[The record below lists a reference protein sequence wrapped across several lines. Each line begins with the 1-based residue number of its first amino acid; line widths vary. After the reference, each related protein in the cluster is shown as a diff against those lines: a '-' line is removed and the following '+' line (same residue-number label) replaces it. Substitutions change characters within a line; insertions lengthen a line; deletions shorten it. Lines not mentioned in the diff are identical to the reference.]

1 MLCVSVNVCV
11 GEEYPLKSIA
21 KAIQEQSEPKI
32 PHISKKLLE
41 STQGIVS
48 YQSEIPKSLKQ
59 KLKNRQNLSIRVL
72 GDSHIAGDFFSH
84 RLRGLLFKDY
94 TLGFVYPLCPNY
106 HQNIAL
112 KYESENFEI
121 LNSRLHELDEYPLG
135 GVVARP
141 LELPASITLSPK
153 NLQTQDS
160 KKAQKPQYKP
170 IETRIIF
177 KSPNKESALVVE
189 DSNNQRFI
197 INAKRPFVWQS
208 LSLNLHYPATIR
220 ALNEKVLLGGFFLTD
235 MDKKN
240 NIVENLGINGAR
252 SNLWLK
258 WDKTL
263 FMQQMRFLPA
273 DLVILC
279 YGSNDAL
286 FDTFNESLF
295 VKNYSDLIDNIREAN
310 PNASILLLTPPPV
323 VQKVSNATRRKKA
336 VYKMSKNAKS
346 VREAIIKVAKQKQTL
361 LFDLEGFINQSGGK
375 KKWEEASLAKA
386 DVHLLPNGYKLVAD
400 KIFYELGKLAK

>member
-1 MLCVSVNVCV
+1 MKKLITALILCVSACVNVCM
-11 GEEYPLKSIA
+11 GEEYPLKLIA
-21 KAIQEQSEPKI
+21 KAISEQSEPKI
-32 PHISKKLLE
+32 ANVSKKLLE
-41 STQGIVS
+41 STRGIVN
-48 YQSEIPKSLKQ
+48 YQAKIPKALQQ
-59 KLKNRQNLSIRVL
+59 KLESRQNLSIRVL

-94 TLGFVYPLCPNY
+94 TLGFVYPLYPNY

-121 LNSRLHELDEYPLG
+121 LNSRIDELDEYPLG
-135 GVVARP
+135 GVVAKP
-141 LELPASITLSPK
+141 IELPASITLSPQKSK
-153 NLQTQDS
+153 N
-160 KKAQKPQYKP
+160 P
-170 IETRIIF
+170 IETKIIF
-177 KSPNKESALVVE
+177 KSPNKESALIVE

-197 INAKRPFVWQS
+197 INAKRPFVWQFLS
-208 LSLNLHYPATIR
+208 LSLYYPATIR

-235 MDKKN
+235 EKN

-258 WDKTL
+258 WDKAL
-263 FMQQMRFLPA
+263 FIQQMRFLPV

-286 FDTFNESLF
+286 YDTFNESLF
-295 VKNYSDLIDNIREAN
+295 VKNYSDLIDSIREAN

-323 VQKVSNATRRKKA
+323 VQKVSNASRRKKA

-346 VREAIIKVAKQKQTL
+346 VREAVIKVAKQKQTM

-375 KKWEEASLAKA
+375 KKWEEAALAKA

-400 KIFYELGKLAK
+400 KIFYELQKIKSF

>member
-1 MLCVSVNVCV
+1 MKKLITALILCVSACVNVCM

-21 KAIQEQSEPKI
+21 KAISEQSEPKI
-32 PHISKKLLE
+32 ANVSKKLLE
-41 STQGIVS
+41 STRGIVN
-48 YQSEIPKSLKQ
+48 YQAKIPKALQQ
-59 KLKNRQNLSIRVL
+59 KLKDRQNLGIRVL

-94 TLGFVYPLCPNY
+94 TLGFVYPLYPNY

-121 LNSRLHELDEYPLG
+121 LNSRIDELDEYPLG
-135 GVVARP
+135 GVVAKP
-141 LELPASITLSPK
+141 IELPASITLSP
-153 NLQTQDS
+153 
-160 KKAQKPQYKP
+160 QKSTNP
-170 IETRIIF
+170 IETKIIF
-177 KSPNKESALVVE
+177 KSPNKESALIVE

-197 INAKRPFVWQS
+197 INAKRPFVWQFLS
-208 LSLNLHYPATIR
+208 LSLHYPATIR

-235 MDKKN
+235 EN
-240 NIVENLGINGAR
+240 NNLVENLGINGAR

-258 WDKTL
+258 WDKAL
-263 FMQQMRFLPA
+263 FIQQMRFLPA

-286 FDTFNESLF
+286 YDTFNESLF

-310 PNASILLLTPPPV
+310 PNVSILLLTPPPV
-323 VQKVSNATRRKKA
+323 VQKVSNASRRKKA
-336 VYKMSKNAKS
+336 VYKMSKNAKG
-346 VREAIIKVAKQKQTL
+346 VREAVIKVAKQKQTM

-375 KKWEEASLAKA
+375 KKWEEAALAKA

-400 KIFYELGKLAK
+400 KIFYELQKIKSF

>member
-1 MLCVSVNVCV
+1 MILMFCVGVCVS
-11 GEEYPLKSIA
+11 EDYPLRSIA
-21 KAIQEQSEPKI
+21 KAISGQSEPKI
-32 PHISKKLLE
+32 PNVSKKLLE

-48 YQSEIPKSLKQ
+48 YQSQTSKSLKQ
-59 KLKNRQNLSIRVL
+59 KLKDRENLNIRVL

-84 RLRGLLFKDY
+84 RLRGLLFEDY
-94 TLGFVYPLCPNY
+94 TLGFVYPLYPNY

-141 LELPASITLSPK
+141 IELPASITLIPQ
-153 NLQTQDS
+153 NLEKSQSSQKSIQT
-160 KKAQKPQYKP
+160 K
-170 IETRIIF
+170 IIF
-177 KSPNKESALVVE
+177 KSPNKESALIVE
-189 DSNNQRFI
+189 DSSNQRFI
-197 INAKRPFVWQS
+197 INAKHPFVWQF
-208 LSLNLHYPATIR
+208 LTLDLHYPATIR
-220 ALNEKVLLGGFFLTD
+220 ALNEKVLLGGFFLTNT
-235 MDKKN
+235 DKKN

-252 SNLWLK
+252 SDLWLK
-258 WDKTL
+258 WDKAL

-273 DLVILC
+273 DLVILF

-286 FDTFNESLF
+286 YDTFNESIF
-295 VKNYSDLIDNIREAN
+295 VQTYSDLIDNIREAN
-310 PNASILLLTPPPV
+310 PNASILLITPPPV
-323 VQKVSNATRRKKA
+323 VQKAKNATRHKKA

-346 VREAIIKVAKQKQTL
+346 VREAVIKVAKQNQTM

-375 KKWEEASLAKA
+375 KKWEEATLAKA

-400 KIFYELGKLAK
+400 KIFYELKKLK

>member
-1 MLCVSVNVCV
+1 MKNIIMACMLCVSVCM
-11 GEEYPLKSIA
+11 GEEYPLKLIA
-21 KAIQEQSEPKI
+21 KAISEQSEPKI
-32 PHISKKLLE
+32 ANVSKKLLE
-41 STQGIVS
+41 STRGIVN
-48 YQSEIPKSLKQ
+48 YQAKIPKALQQ
-59 KLKNRQNLSIRVL
+59 KLKDRQNLSIRVL

-94 TLGFVYPLCPNY
+94 TLGFVYPLYPSY

-135 GVVARP
+135 GIVARP
-141 LELPASITLSPK
+141 LELPASITLIPK
-153 NLQTQDS
+153 SLEKSQDS
-160 KKAQKPQYKP
+160 KKP
-170 IETRIIF
+170 IQTKIIF
-177 KSPNKESALVVE
+177 KAPNKESALIVE
-189 DSNNQRFI
+189 DSSNQRFI
-197 INAKRPFVWQS
+197 INAKRPFVWQF
-208 LSLNLHYPATIR
+208 LTLDLDYPVTIR
-220 ALNEKVLLGGFFLTD
+220 ALNEKVLLGGFFLTNG
-235 MDKKN
+235 DKKN

-258 WDKTL
+258 WDKAL

-286 FDTFNESLF
+286 YDTFNEALF
-295 VKNYSDLIDNIREAN
+295 VKTYSDLIDNIREAN
-310 PNASILLLTPPPV
+310 PTASILLITPPPV

-336 VYKMSKNAKS
+336 VYKMSKNAKP
-346 VREAIIKVAKQKQTL
+346 VREAIIKVAKQKQTM

-375 KKWEEASLAKA
+375 KKWEDAGLAKA

-400 KIFYELGKLAK
+400 KIFYELQRVK